1 MSSASAIWQRISVLV
16 RAILTGLLVLF
27 FGALGWSGLLFG
39 SRKLTTSI
47 PWAAAPVFLVVGGL
61 FLWAFWR
68 YLGGAGR
75 PRSTA
80 EARRQNLRARRLSG
94 RVWGWA
100 LCAGV
105 LGLIGYVALVILWG
119 HLIRLQ
125 PRTVPD
131 LSRYSFLTVLC
142 LLLAAAVEA
151 GVVEEAAFRG
161 YMQRPIEKRYG
172 PRFAIVIVSVV
183 FGFIH
188 LANGYH
194 ELTWLVPYVIFGSIL
209 GTLAYLTNSI
219 LPGLVLHAVIDA
231 GSFLFVWRF
240 GPNPPEPLIWQSGPD
255 TSFWVSLAV
264 TIIFGFATVWTF
276 RKLCVV
282 CRFEPQSS

>member
-1 MSSASAIWQRISVLV
+1 MNSRPTIWQRIPVLI

-27 FGALGWSGLLFG
+27 FGALGWSALLFV

-47 PWAAAPVFLVVGGL
+47 PWAAAPLFLVVGGA
-61 FLWAFWR
+61 FLWVFWR
-68 YLGGAGR
+68 YLAGAGW
-75 PRSTA
+75 PRSTT
-80 EARRQNLRARRLSG
+80 ESRRRNLRARGLSG
-94 RVWGWA
+94 RVWAWA
-100 LCAGV
+100 LGAGV
-105 LGLIGYVALVILWG
+105 LALVGYVALVVVWG
-119 HLIRLQ
+119 HIIRLQ

-131 LSRYSFLTVLC
+131 LSRYSFLSVLC
-142 LLLAAAVEA
+142 FLLAAAVEA

-161 YMQRPIEKRYG
+161 YMQAPIERRYG
-172 PRFAIVIVSVV
+172 PRFAIVIVSAV
-183 FGFIH
+183 FGSVH

-194 ELTWLVPYVIFGSIL
+194 ELTWLLPYAIFGSAL

-219 LPGLVLHAVIDA
+219 LPGLVLHAAIDA

-264 TIIFGFATVWTF
+264 AVVFGLAAVWTY
-276 RKLCVV
+276 RKLSVV
-282 CRFEPQSS
+282 CRLESESS